1 MNIIGAKIKDFAQKV
16 DVFVNKF
23 SFLYDEIEKSSK
35 NNVNTFYHSLEF
47 V

>member
-16 DVFVNKF
+16 DVFAKKF
-23 SFLYDEIEKSSK
+23 SFLYDKFEKSSK

>member
-16 DVFVNKF
+16 DVFAKKF
-23 SFLYDEIEKSSK
+23 SFRCDEIEKSSK
-35 NNVNTFYHSLEF
+35 NNVNTFYHSLKF